1 VHLSEPRLL
10 TLFRELFEE
19 CNLTAKNLDHV
30 GIINEFVGEPR
41 IMEVHV
47 FKTSNY
53 EGSIHE
59 SEGTLCGRFSIFLT
73 KLASVELT
81 KYLPIQGHAAS
92 SFFMFLLS

>member
-30 GIINEFVGEPR
+30 GIIKFEFVGEPR

-59 SEGTLCGRFSIFLT
+59 SEGTL
-73 KLASVELT
+73 LAGVELT
-81 KYLPIQGHAAS
+81 KYLPIQGHAIN
-92 SFFMFLLS
+92 FFMFLLS